1 MMGTEMQDGSTDGQL
16 ESSSRSPARSFHK
29 GGTRSGLLAQPPTM
43 KHIVAVGVCYLDTIL
58 GLRGSAR
65 GVVFSVPYFPE
76 EDSKLRAT
84 SSQVRRG
91 GNCGNTLEVLQQ
103 LLQGG
108 EASGGG
114 DISSGSSSK
123 TGAVH
128 TQLHL
133 LSPLPDASSPA
144 AAQILGSFESG
155 GGGGCFIVGSDLCLH
170 RVGMT
175 LPASSY
181 IIRSEATGSRT
192 IVSQV
197 PLAEM
202 TKDEFAG
209 AVAAFATSNSDETAQ
224 DQSWWHFEGR
234 IPETTLWCIR
244 HLRCVLPSATVSVE
258 VEKPGREGLPELAAE
273 ADVVFYSKSPPWRR
287 KGDGGTESRGYRG
300 PEQCLRG
307 EARSSH
313 AYVNRITAIP
323 LPCAVPTN
331 PTSSSPPAGKRPAA
345 PRGEREGER
354 AKIWRAYG
362 GVVDARGAFLV
373 TRSRLFVTWGA
384 EGASAFATHG
394 RDYHCCA
401 VKDVAAGDYRVVD
414 NMAPGAPPSP
424 CGRAGGDAGGGSTI
438 GAGDTF
444 IAGVI
449 FDLFCRDGDEGRD
462 LQDTLRFA
470 VGLATRKVQID
481 GFGGLGG
488 GGRAGCE

>member
-1 MMGTEMQDGSTDGQL
+1 
-16 ESSSRSPARSFHK
+16 
-29 GGTRSGLLAQPPTM
+29 M

-58 GLRGSAR
+58 
-65 GVVFSVPYFPE
+65 SVPYFPE

-155 GGGGCFIVGSDLCLH
+155 GGGGCSIVGSDLCLH
-170 RVGMT
+170 RAGTT

-209 AVAAFATSNSDETAQ
+209 AVAAIATSNSDETAQ

-258 VEKPGREGLPELAAE
+258 VEKPGREGLPELAVE
-273 ADVVFYSKSPPWRR
+273 ADVVFYSKSWA
-287 KGDGGTESRGYRG
+287 ESRGYRG

-307 EARSSH
+307 EASSSH
-313 AYVNRITAIP
+313 A
-323 LPCAVPTN
+323 
-331 PTSSSPPAGKRPAA
+331 
-345 PRGEREGER
+345 
-354 AKIWRAYG
+354 
-362 GVVDARGAFLV
+362 
-373 TRSRLFVTWGA
+373 SRLFVTWGA

-414 NMAPGAPPSP
+414 
-424 CGRAGGDAGGGSTI
+424 TI

>member
-1 MMGTEMQDGSTDGQL
+1 
-16 ESSSRSPARSFHK
+16 
-29 GGTRSGLLAQPPTM
+29 M

-58 GLRGSAR
+58 
-65 GVVFSVPYFPE
+65 SVPHFPE

-91 GNCGNTLEVLQQ
+91 GNSGNTLEVLQQ
-103 LLQGG
+103 LLHSGETNDGG
-108 EASGGG
+108 NN
-114 DISSGSSSK
+114 SSSK

-133 LSPLPDASSPA
+133 LSPLPDASSRA
-144 AAQILGSFESG
+144 AAQILGSFGSG
-155 GGGGCFIVGSDLCLH
+155 GGGGGSTVGSELCLH
-170 RVGMT
+170 RAGMT

-192 IVSQV
+192 IVSHV

-202 TKDEFAG
+202 TKNEFAG
-209 AVAAFATSNSDETAQ
+209 AVAAFAAASNLDEAAQ

-244 HLRCVLPSATVSVE
+244 HLRRVLPSATVSVE
-258 VEKPGREGLPELAAE
+258 VEKPGREGLLELAAE
-273 ADVVFYSKSPPWRR
+273 ADVVFYSKSWA
-287 KGDGGTESRGYRG
+287 ESRGYRG

-307 EARSSH
+307 EAPSSH
-313 AYVNRITAIP
+313 A
-323 LPCAVPTN
+323 
-331 PTSSSPPAGKRPAA
+331 
-345 PRGEREGER
+345 
-354 AKIWRAYG
+354 
-362 GVVDARGAFLV
+362 
-373 TRSRLFVTWGA
+373 SRLFVTWGA
-384 EGASAFATHG
+384 EGASAFSTHD
-394 RDYHCCA
+394 RDYHCCV

-414 NMAPGAPPSP
+414 
-424 CGRAGGDAGGGSTI
+424 TI

-449 FDLFCRDGDEGRD
+449 FGLFCRDGDEGRD

-488 GGRAGCE
+488 GRAECE